1 MINYLCKIICPSI
14 IFGILFILLHTPA
27 IAQPGTGT
35 KPVKIIYDTDIDLD
49 VDDVGALAV
58 LHALADKGEAEILG
72 VIVNAPTPYGATTV
86 SAINRYYGRPDIPVG
101 DMPVEE
107 YVYDHS
113 FDRWY
118 RNYAISTPYG
128 NFNLP
133 IFRRF
138 ENNIKSR
145 KDVWNGVQ
153 LYRKLLSE
161 SADHSVTIAAVGL
174 LTILEDLMYSKP
186 DKYSKLT
193 GKELIR
199 LKVKELV
206 CMAGG
211 NQPAPNR
218 ASFNWGFEGRGD
230 AERISREWPTPLYLS
245 PMGGKVPTGA
255 RLSTETP
262 DSNPVRAAY
271 ELFLKPA
278 KHKNRPTWDQ
288 IAVYYAVRGAG
299 DIFEE
304 PLGRRLDVT
313 AEKGVNEWRDGKYEW
328 RDARP
333 GEPLHVRIGQ
343 KIPDE
348 ALGKIIEDLMVQ
360 LPRNN
365 KEISSIGSKPV
376 FNASTNQT
384 LTINGVKPRMVD
396 VSLNEEPIRSEDL
409 FVVTNEET
417 IKWSA
422 PGGGGTEIIVVNAQQ
437 SFIEEYKQI
446 TQSGKSAL
454 VLVNQKHNRAFNELR
469 DISIKTPIKELVPK
483 AGTVVFVLTQQDTA
497 PWYSVNINIK

>member
-1 MINYLCKIICPSI
+1 MFLSI
-14 IFGILFILLHTPA
+14 IFSILLILLQTPA
-27 IAQPGTGT
+27 TAQPGTGK

-72 VIVNAPTPYGATTV
+72 VVVNAPTPYGATTV

-101 DMPVEE
+101 EMPVEE

-138 ENNIKSR
+138 ANNIKSR

-161 SADHSVTIAAVGL
+161 SPDKSVTIAAVGL
-174 LTILEDLMYSKP
+174 LTVLEDLMYSKP
-186 DKYSKLT
+186 DKFSKLS

-211 NQPAPNR
+211 NQPAPGR

-230 AERISREWPTPLYLS
+230 AERISREWPTAIYLS
-245 PMGGKVPTGA
+245 PMGSKVATGA
-255 RLSTETP
+255 RLSAETP
-262 DSNPVRAAY
+262 DFNPVRAAY
-271 ELFLKPA
+271 ELFLKRA

-288 IAVYYAVRGAG
+288 IAIYYAVRGVG
-299 DIFEE
+299 NIFEE
-304 PLGRRLDVT
+304 PPGRRLDVT

-333 GEPLHVRIGQ
+333 GEPLHVKIGQ

-360 LPRNN
+360 LPKNN
-365 KEISSIGSKPV
+365 KEISTIGFKPP
-376 FNASTNQT
+376 FNTNTNQM
-384 LTINGVKPRMVD
+384 LTINRLKPRIVN

-409 FVVTNEET
+409 FVVTNQDT

-422 PGGGGTEIIVVNAQQ
+422 PGADGTEIIIVNPQQ
-437 SFIEEYKQI
+437 SFIDEYKQI

-454 VLVNQKHNRAFNELR
+454 VLVNQKHNLAFNELR
-469 DISIKTPIKELVPK
+469 DNSIKTSNIDSGKK
-483 AGTVVFVLTQQDTA
+483 AGTVVFVLTQQESA